1 MSIYTKRGDK
11 GITDMARTRNI
22 SKSDDRIQLG
32 GAVDELSS
40 HIGLMLSIF
49 GFVNSYDHQET
60 VQFLETIQKNLD
72 LIAAGVEDPY
82 NRECRISEEQVTAL
96 ETETDHLEELCKQP
110 VSHKLTGRSS
120 LAAEIDITRAVA
132 RRAERCLAQVS
143 VKFGADTESKKSVRL
158 SVPSGKI
165 HRRKRRTAYRY
176 TEACSRWKF
185 REGAG
190 NGNSAGTVRNS
201 STSRNRAE
209 CRERS
214 GDSGGFKTY
223 GSADQNYIGNCE
235 KAH

>member
-40 HIGLMLSIF
+40 HIGLMLSMF
-49 GFVNSYDHQET
+49 GFVNSYDPQET

-72 LIAAGVEDPY
+72 LITAGVEDPY

-143 VKFGADTESKKSVRL
+143 VKFGADTESKKYLNRL
-158 SVPSGKI
+158 SDYLYLL
-165 HRRKRRTAYRY
+165 ARY
-176 TEACSRWKF
+176 TEEKEELHTDTQKPA
-185 REGAG
+185 AG
-190 NGNSAGTVRNS
+190 GNSGKVPEMATAPVQSETAAPAAPAG
-201 STSRNRAE
+201 
-209 CRERS
+209 
-214 GDSGGFKTY
+214 
-223 GSADQNYIGNCE
+223 IGLNAVNE
-235 KAH
+235 AVIQEVLRRM

>member
-40 HIGLMLSIF
+40 HIGLMLSMF
-49 GFVNSYDHQET
+49 GFVNSYDPQET

-72 LIAAGVEDPY
+72 LITAGVEDPY

-143 VKFGADTESKKSVRL
+143 VKFGADTESKKYLNRL
-158 SVPSGKI
+158 SDYLYLL
-165 HRRKRRTAYRY
+165 ARY

-185 REGAG
+185 RESAG

-201 STSRNRAE
+201 STSSTSRNRAE

-214 GDSGGFKTY
+214 SDSGGFKTY